1 MLDPLLGNT
10 EMRVVVLA
18 TFVQT
23 VAWLGL
29 LFSGR
34 VFAFTF
40 APAPGRC
47 FAPGRSHPT

>member
-1 MLDPLLGNT
+1 MLDQLPGDIQ
-10 EMRVVVLA
+10 MWVAVLA
-18 TFVQT
+18 TVMQT
-23 VAWLGL
+23 GAWLWL